1 MKSSQNF
8 YGEMFLKALGRTTGR
23 QDRRASGRQVVRE
36 VLGTWGIPADA
47 FVMNDGS
54 GLSRYDYVT
63 ADAIV
68 AILKHVWNDPRLRGP
83 FLAALPVGAHD
94 GTLESRMRGTILD
107 GQRAGE
113 DRHHLQHALA
123 VWLPRDEVRR
133 AHRLFDHRQ
142 PLHGAERRHRRGS
155 GKGVDSGG

>member
-1 MKSSQNF
+1 M
-8 YGEMFLKALGRTTGR
+8 GRTTGR
-23 QDRRASGRQVVRE
+23 PGSAASGRQVVRE
-36 VLGTWGIPADA
+36 VLGTWGVPADA

-107 GQRAGE
+107 GSVQAKTGTISNMRSLSGYLETQSGE
-113 DRHHLQHALA
+113 RIVFSIIANHFTAPNADIDAVVEKALIR
-123 VWLPRDEVRR
+123 V
-133 AHRLFDHRQ
+133 
-142 PLHGAERRHRRGS
+142 AER
-155 GKGVDSGG
+155 